1 MKRPIVRAIVVSWNG
16 AHLLPDCLRA
26 LLAPRERDGARFEL
40 RALVIDNGSAD
51 GTRELLA
58 RDYPQVERLETGEN
72 LGYGRANNLGM
83 QRALDEGADFALL
96 VNNDVELE
104 PGYLEALLGA
114 AEAQPRAAL
123 LTGTLLFKEPPAPPG
138 ERQSPRPAAR
148 SPVSPGAEV
157 INSTGLVL
165 DWFLRATDRDI
176 GLPREKLA
184 RADGPVDGVSG
195 GAALLRVSALREVG
209 LFDPGYFAYYEDV
222 DLSLRARAAGWLC
235 WYAGAGIARHRF
247 GATFGPGS
255 PRQRYLLAKNHLRTA
270 GKHLPLAKALLVM
283 AGTAA
288 YRVAF
293 AAPRELLRGRP
304 ALATA
309 ELRAAAEGSVAG
321 VLARTAT

>member
-1 MKRPIVRAIVVSWNG
+1 MVSWNG
-16 AHLLPDCLRA
+16 AHLLSDCLRA
-26 LLAPRERDGARFEL
+26 LLAQRGDARTSGGDARFEL
-40 RALVIDNGSAD
+40 RPLVIDNGSRD
-51 GTRELLA
+51 GTRALLA
-58 RDYPQVERLETGEN
+58 RDFPGVELIATGEN

-104 PGYLEALLGA
+104 PGYLEALLA
-114 AEAQPRAAL
+114 AASAQPRAAMF
-123 LTGTLLFKEPPAPPG
+123 TGTLLFKER
-138 ERQSPRPAAR
+138 EI
-148 SPVSPGAEV
+148 V
-157 INSTGLVL
+157 NSTGLVF

-176 GLPREKLA
+176 RLPREKLA

-195 GAALLRVSALREVG
+195 GAALLRCAALREVG

-255 PRQRYLLAKNHLRTA
+255 PRQRFLLAKNHLRTA
-270 GKHLPLAKALLVM
+270 GKHLPLAKAALVV

-288 YRVAF
+288 YRVGF
-293 AAPRELLRGRP
+293 AAPRELLAGHL
-304 ALATA
+304 ALARA
-309 ELRAAAEGSVAG
+309 ELTAAGAG
-321 VLARTAT
+321 VASALAARTDLTAK